1 MVLIVSQ
8 AAPAMVS
15 VIDPGAGNT
24 CPSKVNGNSLAQTE
38 RLTVE
43 VSSGSSA
50 TVMVLIVSQA
60 TPAMVSVIDPGAG
73 NTCPS
78 KVNGNSLAQTERL
91 TVEVSRGSSASVLV
105 LIESQATRV
114 MESVI
119 DPGAGNTWPS
129 NVYLNSSAPT
139 ERLTVEVSSG
149 SSATVMVLIVS
160 QATPAM
166 VSVIDPGAGNTCPSK
181 VNGNSLA
188 QTERL
193 TVEVSSGSS
202 ATVMVLIV
210 SQATPAM
217 VSVIDPGAGNTCP
230 SKVNG
235 NSLAQTER
243 LTVEVSSG
251 SSATV
256 MVLIVSQATPA
267 IVSVIDPGAGN
278 TCPSKVN
285 GNSLAQ
291 TERLTVEV
299 SSGSSATVMV
309 LIVSQ
314 ATPAMVSVIDPGA
327 GNTCPSKVNGN
338 SLAQTERLTVEVS
351 SGSSVTVIVLI
362 VSQPVPGIVSVIE
375 PAISKTCPSKV
386 NGNSLAHTERSTVVV
401 SSGSSVTVIVL
412 IVSQPVPGIVSVI
425 EPAISKTCPSKVNG
439 NSLAHTERST
449 VVVSSGSSVT
459 VIVLIVSQPVPG
471 IVSVIE
477 PAISKTCP
485 SKVNGNSLAQTE
497 RLTVD

>member
-193 TVEVSSGSS
+193 TVEVSRGSSASVLVLIESQATRVMESVIDPGAGNTWPSNVYLNSSAPTERLTVEVSSGSS

-267 IVSVIDPGAGN
+267 MVSVIDAGAGNTCPSKVNGNSLAQTERLTIEVSSGSSATVMILIVSQSTPARLSVIDPGAGN

-314 ATPAMVSVIDPGA
+314 PTEAATVSVMDPGA
-327 GNTCPSKVNGN
+327 GNTCP
-338 SLAQTERLTVEVS
+338 
-351 SGSSVTVIVLI
+351 
-362 VSQPVPGIVSVIE
+362 
-375 PAISKTCPSKV
+375 
-386 NGNSLAHTERSTVVV
+386 
-401 SSGSSVTVIVL
+401 
-412 IVSQPVPGIVSVI
+412 
-425 EPAISKTCPSKVNG
+425 
-439 NSLAHTERST
+439 
-449 VVVSSGSSVT
+449 
-459 VIVLIVSQPVPG
+459 
-471 IVSVIE
+471 
-477 PAISKTCP
+477 
-485 SKVNGNSLAQTE
+485 
-497 RLTVD
+497 

>member
-1 MVLIVSQ
+1 
-8 AAPAMVS
+8 
-15 VIDPGAGNT
+15 
-24 CPSKVNGNSLAQTE
+24 
-38 RLTVE
+38 
-43 VSSGSSA
+43 
-50 TVMVLIVSQA
+50 MVLIVSQA

-91 TVEVSRGSSASVLV
+91 TVEV
-105 LIESQATRV
+105 
-114 MESVI
+114 
-119 DPGAGNTWPS
+119 N
-129 NVYLNSSAPT
+129 
-139 ERLTVEVSSG
+139 SG

-202 ATVMVLIV
+202 ATVIVLIV

-256 MVLIVSQATPA
+256 I
-267 IVSVIDPGAGN
+267 
-278 TCPSKVN
+278 
-285 GNSLAQ
+285 
-291 TERLTVEV
+291 
-299 SSGSSATVMV
+299 V

-327 GNTCPSKVNGN
+327 GNT
-338 SLAQTERLTVEVS
+338 
-351 SGSSVTVIVLI
+351 
-362 VSQPVPGIVSVIE
+362 
-375 PAISKTCPSKV
+375 
-386 NGNSLAHTERSTVVV
+386 
-401 SSGSSVTVIVL
+401 
-412 IVSQPVPGIVSVI
+412 
-425 EPAISKTCPSKVNG
+425 
-439 NSLAHTERST
+439 
-449 VVVSSGSSVT
+449 
-459 VIVLIVSQPVPG
+459 
-471 IVSVIE
+471 
-477 PAISKTCP
+477 
-485 SKVNGNSLAQTE
+485 
-497 RLTVD
+497 

>member
-8 AAPAMVS
+8 AA
-15 VIDPGAGNT
+15 
-24 CPSKVNGNSLAQTE
+24 
-38 RLTVE
+38 
-43 VSSGSSA
+43 
-50 TVMVLIVSQA
+50 
-60 TPAMVSVIDPGAG
+60 
-73 NTCPS
+73 
-78 KVNGNSLAQTERL
+78 
-91 TVEVSRGSSASVLV
+91 
-105 LIESQATRV
+105 
-114 MESVI
+114 
-119 DPGAGNTWPS
+119 
-129 NVYLNSSAPT
+129 
-139 ERLTVEVSSG
+139 
-149 SSATVMVLIVS
+149 
-160 QATPAM
+160 PAM

-267 IVSVIDPGAGN
+267 IVSVMEPGAGN

-285 GNSLAQ
+285 GKTLAE

-351 SGSSVTVIVLI
+351 SGSSATVMVLIVSQATPAIVSVMEPGAGNTCPSKVNGKTLAETERLTVEVSSGSSATVIVLI
-362 VSQPVPGIVSVIE
+362 VSHATTAMVSVIDSG
-375 PAISKTCPSKV
+375 A
-386 NGNSLAHTERSTVVV
+386 GN
-401 SSGSSVTVIVL
+401 
-412 IVSQPVPGIVSVI
+412 
-425 EPAISKTCPSKVNG
+425 
-439 NSLAHTERST
+439 
-449 VVVSSGSSVT
+449 
-459 VIVLIVSQPVPG
+459 
-471 IVSVIE
+471 
-477 PAISKTCP
+477 TCP

-497 RLTVD
+497 RLTVEVSSGSSATVMVLIVSQATPAMVSVMEPGAGNTCPSKVNGNSLAQTERLTVEVSSGSSATVIVLIVSQATPAMVSVIDPGAGNTCPSKVNGNSLAQTERLTVEVSSGSSATVIVLIVSQATPAMVSVIDPGAGNTCPSKVNGNSLAQ